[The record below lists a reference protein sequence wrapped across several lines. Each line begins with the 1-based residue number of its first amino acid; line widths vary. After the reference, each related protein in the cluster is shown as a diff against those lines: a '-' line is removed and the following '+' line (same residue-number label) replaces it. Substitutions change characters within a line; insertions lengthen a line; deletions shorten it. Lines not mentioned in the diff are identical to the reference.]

1 MPFLVILKR
10 FEVWLL
16 LAVVAALLVFA
27 FLPEPEPAQPGQASR
42 PTLSTPLASDEGAP
56 EPDAGPENEAPPA
69 IALRDVRV
77 LDSPGGLIVE
87 TTLAGRSPS
96 GEDLVLDESNV
107 SATTAEGETAPRF
120 FEPFRETASLSGVE
134 DSLATLRWWLARPT
148 AALSLDVG
156 GTTIPVE
163 LP

>member
-16 LAVVAALLVFA
+16 LAVVAALLIFA
-27 FLPEPEPAQPGQASR
+27 FLPEPEPTQPGQAKR
-42 PTLSTPLASDEGAP
+42 PTLSTPPASEKVETD
-56 EPDAGPENEAPPA
+56 PDAAPGDEAPAA
-69 IALRDVRV
+69 IAVRDVRV

-96 GEDLVLDESNV
+96 GGDLVLDESNV
-107 SATTAEGETAPRF
+107 SATTAEGEPAPRF
-120 FEPFRETASLSGVE
+120 FEPFRETASLSGAE
-134 DSLATLRWWLARPT
+134 DPLATLRWWLVRPT
-148 AALSLDVG
+148 AALSLDIG